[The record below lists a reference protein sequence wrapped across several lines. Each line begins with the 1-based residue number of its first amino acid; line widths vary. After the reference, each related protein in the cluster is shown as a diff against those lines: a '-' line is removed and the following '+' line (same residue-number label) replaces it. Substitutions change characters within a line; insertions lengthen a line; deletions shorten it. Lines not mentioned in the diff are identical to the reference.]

1 LLNLLNNAVDASA
14 LRDSNHVT
22 LEVRRDGSWLDWIV
36 RDRGPGFGATRSA
49 LGESG
54 KQSGLG
60 IGLAL
65 AEATAE
71 RLSGELIATNT
82 ENGAEMCLRLPLST
96 IAEGM

>member
-1 LLNLLNNAVDASA
+1 M
-14 LRDSNHVT
+14 
-22 LEVRRDGSWLDWIV
+22 
-36 RDRGPGFGATRSA
+36 